1 MSNAAAGASLNRHDA
16 VLVWLALPSQRWNY
30 RGRSKAM
37 PCVWHYDASKLADV
51 HWQFLNSKLVSG
63 KLSAWDRSW
72 EVGAQMSW
80 LLQSKQC
87 GVASDWMT
95 GDKQGSHG
103 QIVGV
108 AIVSARGGNLQTPL
122 ELVSAEHRFLQTI
135 LEGAEQ

>member
-1 MSNAAAGASLNRHDA
+1 
-16 VLVWLALPSQRWNY
+16 
-30 RGRSKAM
+30 M
-37 PCVWHYDASKLADV
+37 PCVWHYGASKLADV

-72 EVGAQMSW
+72 GVGAQMSW
-80 LLQSKQC
+80 LLQSKHRA
-87 GVASDWMT
+87 VASDWMT